1 MKLAAYIL
9 LLLVT
14 IFIWLVG
21 IVHISRKSIE
31 LHSEIENPP
40 TTFVKVLI
48 DVAYLT
54 WAVSI
59 IFFFALIVDKVS
71 YLILG

>member
-14 IFIWLVG
+14 IFIWLV
-21 IVHISRKSIE
+21 VLVRISRKSIE

-40 TTFVKVLI
+40 TTFVKVMI

-59 IFFFALIVDKVS
+59 IFIFALIVDKVS